1 MGKLP
6 GERSVLLLEEG
17 IQRRKS
23 YRTLAGSRKGQEGD
37 TGMVW
42 GERPKC
48 QLHRKGSG

>member
-6 GERSVLLLEEG
+6 GELSVLLLEEG

-23 YRTLAGSRKGQEGD
+23 YRTLAGRRKRQEGE

-42 GERPKC
+42 GERLKFK
-48 QLHRKGSG
+48 LHRKGSG